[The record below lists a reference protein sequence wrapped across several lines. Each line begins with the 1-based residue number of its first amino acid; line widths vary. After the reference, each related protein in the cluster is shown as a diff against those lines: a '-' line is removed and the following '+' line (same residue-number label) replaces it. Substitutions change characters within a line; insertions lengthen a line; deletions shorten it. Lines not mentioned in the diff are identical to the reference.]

1 MPALLEELAPFI
13 APFLEQ
19 ELVVE
24 LGEPINSGPRFDA
37 DAERM
42 LASENVARAC
52 ARFGEVPD
60 ATAIARHMWLRYQG
74 GEA

>member
-24 LGEPINSGPRFDA
+24 LGEPIKSGKEATVFRCRTHPRTGYD
-37 DAERM
+37 E
-42 LASENVARAC
+42 LAL
-52 ARFGEVPD
+52 EVYRPR
-60 ATAIARHMWLRYQG
+60 TQR